1 MWKEV
6 RIREDRKQ
14 KLTWLNSRGKE
25 KQEKGMEES
34 GKWVK
39 GSRKGK
45 MFENIVRKKLMTK
58 HKIVSIISHN
68 LQKCKLFFDLPRD
81 LIMTRR
87 WICNW
92 KVIEHW
98 RIWHYFFY
106 YYFFYIEQ
114 ISKLEDTIPQ
124 LSHLRNARVSAVSMP
139 HPSFFFFSGR

>member
-25 KQEKGMEES
+25 KQEKGREES

-114 ISKLEDTIPQ
+114 IRKLEDAIPQ

-139 HPSFFFFSGR
+139 HPSFFFSGR